1 MRKAIL
7 ANTNLSN
14 QRQVFVE
21 DFVRSSDHLEAAKKV
36 FFSPI
41 PVIEYFLA
49 TFINLKASLLSSQE
63 THLFHREYKI
73 QTPSM
78 SVNIKRYIN

>member
-1 MRKAIL
+1 MAKTDL
-7 ANTNLSN
+7 TN
-14 QRQVFVE
+14 QRQVFVDE
-21 DFVRSSDHLEAAKKV
+21 YVRSEDHLKAAKKV
-36 FFSPI
+36 LFRPI

-49 TFINLKASLLSSQE
+49 TFTNLKASVLSSQD
-63 THLFHREYKI
+63 THLLHREYKI

>member
-1 MRKAIL
+1 MAKTDL
-7 ANTNLSN
+7 TN

-21 DFVRSSDHLEAAKKV
+21 EYVRSGDHLKAAKKIL
-36 FFSPI
+36 FRRI

-49 TFINLKASLLSSQE
+49 TFTNLKASVLSSQD
-63 THLFHREYKI
+63 TNFLHREYII